1 MLICLVCCF
10 FYTAV
15 SGSLLKLNADE
26 ITEEVGNMWKIV
38 YKLTKSFPDV
48 AGPRRLAENMKYK
61 LDKFKQH
68 LPVLS
73 IACNRGMKERHWKQ
87 VL

>member
-1 MLICLVCCF
+1 MPAVLLFLILL
-10 FYTAV
+10 Y
-15 SGSLLKLNADE
+15 SGPLQKLNANE
-26 ITEEVGNMWKIV
+26 ITEEIGNMWRTI
-38 YKLTKSFPDV
+38 YKLSKSFPDL
-48 AGPRRLAENMKYK
+48 AGPRRLAETMKYK

-73 IACNRGMKERHWKQ
+73 IACNRGMKERHWEQ